1 MRRQNGSANVE
12 GMNSTLD
19 SPTPPT
25 PDASPVPR
33 TSPAR
38 QPLPWLLI
46 VGLSSLALLWPLTAL
61 WGIGQGPLRA
71 LAILGLTA
79 AVWIGVVGGARI
91 QSPVL
96 TLTIVGLLHGLLTR
110 LLGGVLAGSG
120 GSVGDPAALWTL
132 LPSLAGSAGV
142 GAVMGL
148 VALGVQKALGPRTGP
163 SAARRGES

>member
-1 MRRQNGSANVE
+1 
-12 GMNSTLD
+12 MNSTLD
-19 SPTPPT
+19 SPTTPPT
-25 PDASPVPR
+25 PDASPTAR
-33 TSPAR
+33 TSQAR

-46 VGLSSLALLWPLTAL
+46 IGLSSLALLWPLTAL

-71 LAILGLTA
+71 LSILGLTA

-91 QSPVL
+91 QRPVL
-96 TLTIVGLLHGLLTR
+96 TLTIVGLVHGLLTR
-110 LLGGVLAGSG
+110 LLGGFLAGSG

-148 VALGVQKALGPRTGP
+148 GALAVQKALGPRTGP